1 MYLPKVSGTVL
12 QVLQVYMII
21 RTVMQ
26 KWERDEAAPRGREPP
41 GRGRPTDTHALAD
54 TPQPAAQY
62 SYL

>member
-1 MYLPKVSGTVL
+1 MQPYF
-12 QVLQVYMII
+12 
-21 RTVMQ
+21 VMQ